1 MTYQLQKEDRDED
14 SFDLGPLG
22 DKLLEDESF
31 EFDSTTKKS
40 PPILKK
46 AI

>member
-1 MTYQLQKEDRDED
+1 MVIRTIKKLRDED